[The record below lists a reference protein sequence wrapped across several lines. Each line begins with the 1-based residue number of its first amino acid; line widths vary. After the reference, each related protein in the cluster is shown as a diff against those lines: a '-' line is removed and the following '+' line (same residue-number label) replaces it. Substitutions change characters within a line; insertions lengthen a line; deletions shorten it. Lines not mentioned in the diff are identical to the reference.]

1 MGAKENA
8 FDMRDLITLEPLAV
22 GTLIVN
28 LALAAMLSAGVA
40 WYYAR
45 FGEALANR
53 VKFAKLLPVLTLIT
67 VLVISVVKA
76 SLALS
81 LGLVG
86 ALSIVRFRTAIK
98 DPEELIYLFMAIAI
112 GLGLGA
118 DQQVPTV
125 VAVLALAV
133 LMIATRL
140 LTRRSSKRNLYLN
153 LQVPEDE
160 TTNTFEAV
168 NDILVRNARFVDMRR
183 LDRRNHTLQLT
194 YLVDCQDQDELSKL
208 MDELKAE
215 LPTCTFSFI
224 DQRNTPG

>member
-1 MGAKENA
+1 MN
-8 FDMRDLITLEPLAV
+8 DLVTLEPLAV

-28 LALAAMLSAGVA
+28 LALAAVLSAGVG

-45 FGEALANR
+45 FGEALSNR
-53 VKFAKLLPVLTLIT
+53 LKFAKLLPVLTLIT

-125 VAVLALAV
+125 IAVLALAV
-133 LMIATRL
+133 LVIATRL
-140 LTRRSSKRNLYLN
+140 LTRRSSARNLYLN
-153 LQVPEDE
+153 LQVPEGE
-160 TTNTFEAV
+160 TTDTFQAV

-183 LDRRNHTLQLT
+183 LDRRDHTLQLT
-194 YLVDCQDQDELSKL
+194 YLVDCQDEGELCSL
-208 MDELKAE
+208 MDELKTQ
-215 LPTCTFSFI
+215 LPGSTFSFV
-224 DQRNTPG
+224 DQRTTPG